1 MNGIDV
7 YTVDEVASRLKVSTK
22 TVYTLIHEQQLKC
35 IRVRGRIR
43 IPSKALD
50 DYVEGGLTGGKG
62 TESYTLQEEQ
72 LLLR

>member
-1 MNGIDV
+1 MSGNWV
-7 YTVDEVASRLKVSTK
+7 YTVDEVAARLKVSAK
-22 TVYTLIHEQQLKC
+22 TVYTLIHEQQLQY

-43 IPSKALD
+43 IPAKALE
-50 DYVEGGLTGGKG
+50 DYIEGGITGGKE